1 MKRFQ
6 TTLLIPLFC
15 CPMSM
20 LQAQVESPTHKT
32 AQPLTIWFDT
42 PTTLQGALPWYHG
55 KQELWQAGAKHI
67 DENAWGASD
76 AAEWERVSLPIGNG
90 NLGANIMGS
99 IEAERITFNEKSL
112 WRGGPNT
119 AKGADY
125 YWNVNKE
132 SAHLLPEIRQAFT
145 DGDLKKASELT
156 RKNFNSTVSYQLDE
170 QPYRFGNFTT
180 MGEFYVETGLSS
192 VGTTNYRRALSLDSA
207 LATVE
212 FTKEKVHYR
221 RQYFISYPHNVMVMR
236 FSADKPGKQNL
247 TFSYAP
253 NPDGKG
259 TMKADGNQS
268 LCYEARLN
276 NNQMA
281 YTVRMTAL
289 PTGGSV
295 RTDDGRLIVEQ
306 ADEVTFLITADTD
319 YKINFDPDFND
330 PLTYVG
336 INPSATTAEWMNE
349 ASELGY
355 DRLLQ
360 DHLADYQPL
369 FQRVKLAL
377 NPASEASKATDIP
390 TPQRLK
396 NYRKGQADYYLET
409 LYYQFGR
416 YLLIASSRP
425 GNLPANLQGIWA
437 NQVDGPWHVDYH
449 NNINLQM
456 NYWPACSTGLS
467 ECVEP
472 LIDFIRT
479 LQKPGERTA
488 KAYFG
493 ARGWTASISGNIFG
507 FTTPLRDQD
516 MSWNFNPMAG
526 PWLATHLWEYYDY
539 TRDMKFLRE
548 TAYPLIRESAIFA
561 ADYLWHKPDGTYTAA
576 PSTSP
581 EHGPI
586 DQGATF
592 VHAVI
597 REILLEAIE
606 GSRLLKCDKEERAR
620 WEDIL
625 ANLAP
630 YSIGRYGQLMEWSRD
645 MKFLRETAY
654 PLIRESAIFAADYLW
669 HKPDGTY
676 TAAPSTSPEHGPIDQ
691 GATFVHAVI
700 REILLEAIEG
710 SRLLKCDKEERARW
724 EDILANLAPY
734 SIGRY
739 GQLMEWSRDI
749 DDPNDHHRH
758 VNHLF
763 GLHPG
768 HTVSP
773 ITTPELAQASR
784 VVLEHRGD
792 GATGWSMGWKLN
804 QWARLHD
811 GNHAYT
817 LYGNLLKNGTLDNL
831 WDTHPPFQIDG
842 NFGGTAG
849 VTEMLLQSHAGF
861 IHLLP
866 SLPDAWSEGSVSGL
880 EARGNFCLDLTWT
893 NGQLTEAL
901 LTSRKGGRCILR
913 YGDQELTLQ
922 TRPGKSYRI
931 LYSDGKLVKK

>member
-180 MGEFYVETGLSS
+180 MGEFYVETGLST

-336 INPSATTAEWMNE
+336 VNPSATTAGWMNE
-349 ASELGY
+349 ARELGY

-645 MKFLRETAY
+645 
-654 PLIRESAIFAADYLW
+654 
-669 HKPDGTY
+669 
-676 TAAPSTSPEHGPIDQ
+676 
-691 GATFVHAVI
+691 
-700 REILLEAIEG
+700 
-710 SRLLKCDKEERARW
+710 
-724 EDILANLAPY
+724 
-734 SIGRY
+734 
-739 GQLMEWSRDI
+739 I

-866 SLPDAWSEGSVSGL
+866 SLPDAWSEGTVSGL
-880 EARGNFCLDLTWT
+880 EARGNFCLDLTWA
-893 NGQLTEAL
+893 NGQLSEAL